1 MLVLFGKLDSLV
13 EGGSRLGGL
22 LGFEI
27 LVAAPAA
34 DAGDDQKRDRDDV
47 DRILVP
53 QLFELVPTY
62 LLVYFI
68 K

>member
-1 MLVLFGKLDSLV
+1 MARNQD
-13 EGGSRLGGL
+13 EGGAGLGCLLRLQV
-22 LGFEI
+22 

-34 DAGDDQKRDRDDV
+34 ARGDDQKRQRDDV

-53 QLFELVPTY
+53 QLFELLAADVF
-62 LLVYFI
+62 VNFV